1 VTRLGNLPFRVWT
14 ILPLTLLFGAV
25 IFRLTWD
32 FPYATATGRAALSL
46 GIAGTIV
53 AYVFIVRF
61 LTTPTPLK
69 KVAPAVLRRG
79 TIAGVSAGLA
89 AATAYLARHAPLA
102 IAPVSR
108 VIVGLSLVVVASGY
122 FFLVLLIRPGLITS
136 LKARPLRAGVT
147 VVISA
152 ALVTLSIHT
161 ARFLP
166 SPEAAHPFSQIMAVL
181 LLAALACV
189 YPLILKYVWCVW
201 RREDRWVD

>member
-1 VTRLGNLPFRVWT
+1 MTKPVNLPLRVWT

-32 FPYATATGRAALSL
+32 FPYAAATGRAALSL
-46 GIAGTIV
+46 AIAGITV

-61 LTTPTPLK
+61 LTAPTHFK
-69 KVAPAVLRRG
+69 KITPAVLRKG

-89 AATAYLARHAPLA
+89 AATIYLARHAPSA
-102 IAPVSR
+102 TAPVSR

-122 FFLVLLIRPGLITS
+122 FFLVLLMRPNLITS
-136 LKARPLRAGVT
+136 LKARPLRAGAT

-152 ALVTLSIHT
+152 ALITLSIHT

-166 SPEAAHPFSQIMAVL
+166 SPEAAHPASQVMAVL

-201 RREDRWVD
+201 RREAAG

>member
-1 VTRLGNLPFRVWT
+1 MF
-14 ILPLTLLFGAV
+14 
-25 IFRLTWD
+25 
-32 FPYATATGRAALSL
+32 
-46 GIAGTIV
+46 
-53 AYVFIVRF
+53 
-61 LTTPTPLK
+61 
-69 KVAPAVLRRG
+69 
-79 TIAGVSAGLA
+79 SAGLA
-89 AATAYLARHAPLA
+89 AATAYLARHAPSA

-136 LKARPLRAGVT
+136 LKARPLRAGIT

-166 SPEAAHPFSQIMAVL
+166 SPEAAHLFSRVMAVL

-189 YPLILKYVWCVW
+189 YPLILKYVWGVW
-201 RREDRWVD
+201 RREDRRVD